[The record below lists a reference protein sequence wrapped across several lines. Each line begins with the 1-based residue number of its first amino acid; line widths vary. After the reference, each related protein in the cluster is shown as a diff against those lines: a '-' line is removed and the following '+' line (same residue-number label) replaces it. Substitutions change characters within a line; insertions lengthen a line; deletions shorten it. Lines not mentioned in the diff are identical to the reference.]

1 MGIRGLK
8 QWLERQSSPV
18 TPDWTRFE
26 QTTIGIDLLPF
37 LYNAKK
43 KSKCIITRVAEIINM
58 LRSKQIEPIVF
69 FDGKP
74 PSEKKDVVKE
84 RFDGRKQIEVLTQE
98 LETGPD
104 RVTVEEELKRLQA
117 IHPTVSYTERDLV
130 KKFLYTMGVRYVNAT
145 GEADSILAYWSR
157 TNVLS
162 AVISPDMDMLPRG
175 INHLIMPNEK
185 EEWVLYNLPTILS
198 DISLSLEQFQIM
210 CVLMGTDY
218 TKHVRPIH
226 VRTAYSL
233 VKNPIHTLR
242 DIWRGSDL
250 PLLERAKTLLEGTED
265 TLQSLLS
272 EKERTRWLAD
282 SPSVEPEEF
291 EVFQHTYFPST
302 CMTYLQRPV
311 REAITGL
318 T

>member
-8 QWLERQSSPV
+8 QWLQVQSSPV

-43 KSKCIITRVAEIINM
+43 KSKCIITRVAEIVDM

-74 PSEKKDVVKE
+74 PSEKKEVVKE
-84 RFDGRKQIEVLTQE
+84 RFDGRKQIELLTQE
-98 LETGPD
+98 LDTGPD
-104 RVTVEEELKRLQA
+104 RITVEQELKRLQA

-145 GEADSILAYWSR
+145 GEADSILGYWSR

-162 AVISPDMDMLPRG
+162 AVISTDMDMLPRG

-185 EEWVLYNLPTILS
+185 EEWVLYNLPTILRE
-198 DISLSLEQFQIM
+198 ISLSLEQFQTM

-233 VKNPIHTLR
+233 VRNPIHTLR

-272 EKERTRWLAD
+272 EKERIRWLAD
-282 SPSVEPEEF
+282 SPLIEPEEF
-291 EVFQHTYFPST
+291 EVFQHTYFPSAR
-302 CMTYLQRPV
+302 MLYLQRPV
-311 REAITGL
+311 RDAITG
-318 T
+318 TT

>member
-8 QWLERQSSPV
+8 QWLQIQSSPV
-18 TPDWTRFE
+18 TPDWTCFE

-43 KSKCIITRVAEIINM
+43 KSKCIITRVAEIVDM

-84 RFDGRKQIEVLTQE
+84 RSDGRKQIEVLTQE

-104 RVTVEEELKRLQA
+104 RITVEEELKRLQA
-117 IHPTVSYTERDLV
+117 IHPTVSYIERDLV

-145 GEADSILAYWSR
+145 GEADSILAYWSK

-162 AVISPDMDMLPRG
+162 AVISTDMDMLPRG
-175 INHLIMPNEK
+175 INHLIMPNERD
-185 EEWVLYNLPTILS
+185 EWVEYTLPTILR
-198 DISLSLEQFQIM
+198 DISLTLEQFQTM

-218 TKHVRPIH
+218 TKNIRPMH
-226 VRTAYSL
+226 VRTAYIL
-233 VKNPIHTLR
+233 VRNPIHSLR
-242 DIWRGSDL
+242 DIWKGADL

-265 TLQSLLS
+265 TLQSLLN
-272 EKERTRWLAD
+272 EKERIRWLAD
-282 SPSVEPEEF
+282 SPPIEPEGF

-302 CMTYLQRPV
+302 RMLYLQRPV